1 MGAGMKGEP
10 NYFTLVFE
18 GNIRSF
24 KPNPFKT
31 ETPFG
36 IPFAAGV
43 GNAFETS
50 DDLLDALKAAH
61 KWLLINDDPRCI
73 TDLKKAEAAIAKAEG
88 RAP

>member
-1 MGAGMKGEP
+1 MGVGMSSEP
-10 NYFTLVFE
+10 NRFTLVFK
-18 GNIRSF
+18 GNIRAF
-24 KPNPFKT
+24 DRNPLKT

-36 IPFAAGV
+36 TPCAAGI
-43 GNAFETS
+43 GDAFETS

-73 TDLKKAEAAIAKAEG
+73 ADLKIAEAAIAKAEG